1 MLMEPLEQNLWLC
14 TLCARYFMR
23 LDGKMVEVR
32 RPPTA
37 QENYEYKQLRY
48 PGSRIWRQRKR

>member
-1 MLMEPLEQNLWLC
+1 MEPLEQNLWLC

-23 LDGKMVEVR
+23 LDGRTVEVR

-37 QENYEYKQLRY
+37 QENYEYKQFRY
-48 PGSRIWRQRKR
+48 PGSRIWRQKKR